1 MLGGEDGLV
10 DWRHARRVA
19 ARLAQSEYSLQ
30 LTREGGGFAR
40 RDGRD
45 TGVQDVHQIG
55 IHSVVA
61 HLNRIAN
68 DAARSADRYPLEQK
82 VREASVELKRAVPHA
97 QSLAVRIT
105 ALSRRR
111 MRVWA
116 QILLS
121 YTFIAAMERT
131 SKAEVRCAFHSS
143 MRLRQLGVVLLLSL
157 HPSSRKTATT
167 AQSLQR
173 TSGIIVAED
182 DTSYANRFEAD
193 TTRRR
198 GKENGTL
205 PFPDLPTPMFK
216 EKNPLCRSP

>member
-10 DWRHARRVA
+10 DGRHARGVA
-19 ARLAQSEYSLQ
+19 ARLAQSENSLQ
-30 LTREGGGFAR
+30 LTREGGGVAR

-55 IHSVVA
+55 IHGVVA
-61 HLNRIAN
+61 HLDRIAN
-68 DAARSADRYPLEQK
+68 DAARRAGRYPLEPN
-82 VREASVELKRAVPHA
+82 VREAGVELKRTVPHA

-105 ALSRRR
+105 ALPRRR
-111 MRVWA
+111 MRIGA
-116 QILLS
+116 HILLS
-121 YTFIAAMERT
+121 YAFIAAMERT
-131 SKAEVRCAFHSS
+131 SKAEVGCAFHGS
-143 MRLRQLGVVLLLSL
+143 MRLRQLGIVLLLSL
-157 HPSSRKTATT
+157 HPSPRKAVTT

-182 DTSYANRFEAD
+182 DTSYDNSVNAD

-198 GKENGTL
+198 GKENGTV

-216 EKNPLCRSP
+216 EKNPFCTSP